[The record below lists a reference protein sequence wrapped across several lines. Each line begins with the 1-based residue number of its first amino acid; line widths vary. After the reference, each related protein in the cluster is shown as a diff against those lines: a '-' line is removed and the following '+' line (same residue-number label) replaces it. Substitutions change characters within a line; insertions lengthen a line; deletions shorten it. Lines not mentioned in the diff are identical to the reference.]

1 MLYPLSY
8 VPSTFF
14 EYNTSCRKCLVNAS
28 KFDRQS
34 PNPLTDAGSTRP
46 RERVSGSSRS
56 LRLQILTIIVKI
68 IRQ

>member
-14 EYNTSCRKCLVNAS
+14 EYNTSSRKWLVNAS

-34 PNPLTDAGSTRP
+34 PNPLADAGSTRA

-68 IRQ
+68 I